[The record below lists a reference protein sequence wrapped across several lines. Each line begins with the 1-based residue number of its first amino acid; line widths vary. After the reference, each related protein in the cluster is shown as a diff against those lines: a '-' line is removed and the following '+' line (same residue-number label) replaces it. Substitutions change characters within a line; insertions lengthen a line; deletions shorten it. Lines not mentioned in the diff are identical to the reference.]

1 MENHFEDIWYLRERS
16 ERIKLIEVHEKRI
29 LEKRKTMKMNFNSD
43 LLYNEAKSSFII
55 GNFISAALT
64 FYLSIEQYLLWKNQ
78 AIKKQILITLEWPD
92 ANMIFKE
99 ALENNF
105 INENLKRVLT
115 LYIKGCRDQIMHPK
129 RIDHLYMIGLR
140 KTSKSTTSFGIEGDP
155 AVYVGPLGCA
165 KRALD
170 LFFEILEFNC

>member
-1 MENHFEDIWYLRERS
+1 MENHFEEIWYLREQS

-78 AIKKQILITLEWPD
+78 AIKKQILVTLKWPD
-92 ANMIFKE
+92 AKKIFKE
-99 ALENNF
+99 ALENKF

-115 LYIKGCRDQIMHPK
+115 LYVEGCRDQIMHPK
-129 RIDHLYMIGLR
+129 RIDHLSLVGLR
-140 KTSKSTTSFGIEGDP
+140 KTSKNTTSFGKEGDP
-155 AVYVGPLGCA
+155 AVYGGPLACA

-170 LFFEILEFNC
+170 LLFQILEFNC